1 MAPKLLLDW
10 SEGLVD
16 VSDARLLLGR
26 SEGGEAAEAGE
37 QLLLRPKEA
46 EWTTRDG
53 KERFRAG
60 GVASSAPAG
69 LLLPRRREVNV
80 NARDMRLRRC
90 GALAAAPAAVAAA
103 ADGGASRSGGSC
115 GSMVRATWLGC

>member
-37 QLLLRPKEA
+37 WLLLRPKEA
-46 EWTTRDG
+46 ER
-53 KERFRAG
+53 
-60 GVASSAPAG
+60 
-69 LLLPRRREVNV
+69 
-80 NARDMRLRRC
+80 
-90 GALAAAPAAVAAA
+90 
-103 ADGGASRSGGSC
+103 
-115 GSMVRATWLGC
+115 TWLGLGLGLG

>member
-1 MAPKLLLDW
+1 MPELLLDR

-16 VSDARLLLGR
+16 ESEARLLLGR

-53 KERFRAG
+53 KDRFRAS

-90 GALAAAPAAVAAA
+90 GALAAAPAAAAA